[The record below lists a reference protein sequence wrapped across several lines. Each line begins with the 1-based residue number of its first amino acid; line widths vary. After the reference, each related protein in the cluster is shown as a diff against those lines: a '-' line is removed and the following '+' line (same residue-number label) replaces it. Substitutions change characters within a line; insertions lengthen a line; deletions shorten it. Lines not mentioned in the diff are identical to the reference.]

1 MSIESRRDRRGGDG
15 ARGSRR
21 EATLRR
27 KRRAFFGAFA
37 IVVGALLV
45 VGLGGAALTTAQG
58 PRATS
63 VQVDPDAAASASGS
77 RMIITTSQ
85 SLQTVDPSQVTITPA
100 ADFTVDTSGR
110 SVGVRFALPLWD
122 DTDYTVRI
130 DGVEG
135 VGGGPAAT
143 IEETFTTPALEVYVL
158 RRGIGSDTIFRTDLT
173 GTDAVPVYEHEHIED
188 FRETANHLVIVSEGD
203 DGNSVVRVTDLDG
216 GSERELPLPG
226 DGFVTN
232 LQSADRGDLI
242 GYTFTDSN
250 VGDTGALESTLFT
263 ASLADAKADEQPEM
277 LTIAGADPRV
287 DDWRFVPGT
296 DTVLMLTF
304 DGLLSLVS
312 AGGGDPVALGNAVTI
327 DGIARGSTEAIVQ
340 RPTGLVA
347 IDLSTADERALP
359 PTDPALGDVQ
369 TVTALPGG
377 EAETLRVLA
386 LVEGFTVQGTTVD
399 VVDDQGAARS
409 VFEIDPAD
417 TLLQT
422 CVSPSGRYA
431 AMLVAPD
438 IVNNA
443 YDGYQL
449 PLPEK
454 LETHIIDVADGTE
467 TVAVSGF
474 DLSWCQVPPRP

>member
-1 MSIESRRDRRGGDG
+1 MSTDSRRDRRGGDSD
-15 ARGSRR
+15 RGSRR
-21 EATLRR
+21 EAARRR
-27 KRRAFFGAFA
+27 KRRAFLGAFA

-45 VGLGGAALTTAQG
+45 IGLGGAALTTAQG

-135 VGGGPAAT
+135 VGGGPTAT
-143 IEETFTTPALEVYVL
+143 IEESFSTPPLDVYVL
-158 RRGIGSDTIFRTDLT
+158 RRGIGSDAIFRSDLA

-188 FRETANHLVIVSEGD
+188 FRETANHLVIVSEND
-203 DGNSVVRVTDLDG
+203 DGNSVVIVTDLDG

-242 GYTFTDSN
+242 GYTFTDAN
-250 VGDTGALESTLFT
+250 VGTTGALESTLFT
-263 ASLADAKADEQPEM
+263 ASLADAKADAKPQK
-277 LTIAGADPRV
+277 LTITGADPRV

-312 AGGGDPVALGNAVTI
+312 ASGGDPVALGNAITI

-340 RPTGLVA
+340 RPSGLVA

-359 PTDPALGDVQ
+359 ATDPSLGEVQ
-369 TVTALPGG
+369 TVTTLQGG
-377 EAETLRVLA
+377 EDDTLRVLSQ
-386 LVEGFTVQGTTVD
+386 VDGFTVQGTTVD

-409 VFEIDPAD
+409 VFEVDPAD

-431 AMLVAPD
+431 AILVAPD
-438 IVNNA
+438 IVNNS

-449 PLPEK
+449 PMPEK
-454 LETHIIDVADGTE
+454 LETHIVELDDGTE
-467 TVAVSGF
+467 TVALSGF